1 LAELTEQACPP
12 GDYDVVVVGSGPGGL
27 QAAYCL
33 ARAGI
38 DRCAVVSRDPAPGG
52 MFRRFPIYQRLISWT
67 KPDAPFEH
75 GTREYENYDH
85 NSLVGD
91 EPEHQALAPRFMD
104 RAYDLPARHEME
116 SALVEFATRG
126 GIAVR
131 YGCEWLSTRRD
142 DDGGFVVVTSDGEF
156 RCRACVF
163 AIGVTDPWKPPIP
176 GLEDAPHYADAL
188 PPEQYAGKSIVIVGK
203 RNSGFELAQGLLPW
217 VRTIMLASPRPV
229 ETSMLA
235 FSPLRLR
242 YLQPFDE
249 HVRGGSGSHVVDAA
263 IERIERD
270 STGYR
275 TVVNGTSWEGRLVLE
290 SDELI
295 VATGF
300 RAPLR
305 DLPSIG
311 VATVNDGRLPALTPY
326 WESVSVPGIYFAGNV
341 TQGSPGLRKHG
352 ATSNSTSVNGFRY
365 NARLVARHI
374 AEKHFGLAVERPILA
389 PEAVVP
395 YLLHDLALGPELWIQ
410 KGYLSR
416 VVSFDAGEGIRD
428 QGIVPLAEFIDR
440 GARDA
445 CAVAIEYDA
454 DGTIVPAVYIRRAG
468 RLAEH
473 VLPSHPLNAF
483 DTADHE
489 RELTAR
495 LTPLLS

>member
-1 LAELTEQACPP
+1 MAELTEQACPP

-38 DRCAVVSRDPAPGG
+38 DRCAVISRDPAPGG

-116 SALVEFATRG
+116 SALVEFAARG

-217 VRTIMLASPRPV
+217 VTTIVLASPRPV

-249 HVRGGSGSHVVDAA
+249 HVRGGREATSSTRRSSGSSATPRLSHRGERNELGGPPRARERRADRGDGVSCAAPRPAVSRCRDGQRRPAAGSDAVLG
-263 IERIERD
+263 ERLRSRG
-270 STGYR
+270 STSQ
-275 TVVNGTSWEGRLVLE
+275 GTSRRALPACA
-290 SDELI
+290 STARR
-295 VATGF
+295 AT
-300 RAPLR
+300 PLR
-305 DLPSIG
+305 CNG
-311 VATVNDGRLPALTPY
+311 FATTRA
-326 WESVSVPGIYFAGNV
+326 SS
-341 TQGSPGLRKHG
+341 R
-352 ATSNSTSVNGFRY
+352 ATSRRSTSASRRASEPGVGR
-365 NARLVARHI
+365 
-374 AEKHFGLAVERPILA
+374 
-389 PEAVVP
+389 VVP

-410 KGYLSR
+410 KGYLAR
-416 VVSFDAGEGIRD
+416 VVSFDGRDGIRD
-428 QGIVPLAEFIDR
+428 EGIVPLAEFFDR
-440 GARDA
+440 GAPDA

-454 DGTIVPAVYIRRAG
+454 DGTIVPGVHPRDG

-473 VLPSHPLNAF
+473 VLPSCPLNAF
-483 DTADHE
+483 DARRDE

-495 LTPLLS
+495 LAPLLS